1 MYLYLVMSPLFFNLK
16 LPLKYSLDIKIAL
29 VAVLYYAAAHMG
41 YFLAVEE
48 TNALPTWPPSGIA
61 FAMLIILGR
70 QVWPGIMIGCLVAN
84 LMAQWNQEH
93 LPSQTIIILSSIVS
107 IANTLEA
114 AAGSFLVRRWID
126 ADFPFRRTQHAFRFL
141 FISFLMCVI
150 GAFIGVLNLYANNL
164 IELDQCLRTALTWW
178 VRNVVAVIIFTP
190 FILACRQKL
199 NLNISPKHLMEVGI
213 CIALGTGIVFL
224 LQVEELHMTL
234 QRSLPFLVL
243 PFLLWLAFRFDL
255 IVAVSGVLVASLAAI
270 LVTVKGSGPF
280 NLPNPSDTV
289 LLLQIYIGV
298 IGIST
303 IILSATVRERL
314 DVQNKLLLFNENLES
329 MVQERTAALNQ
340 EIATRKNAEE
350 TLQRTNSE
358 LSKRNTELDNFVYSV
373 SHDLRAPIASV
384 LGLVNLAKKD
394 IDIDMKDMY
403 LDMIYKSAQQQDSF
417 INEILDHSRNSRL
430 EVKPEEILFGPL
442 IEETFDQLK
451 FSLNIGY
458 PVEKVISIKQDQPFV
473 SDRWRVKVILNN
485 ILSNAIRYRN
495 GHDPV
500 IKVNVDI
507 NEHSA
512 TVAVEDNGKGIER
525 SHLPNVYKM
534 FYRATDDGA
543 GSGLGLYIVKEAIG
557 KLNGNINIESEV
569 GKGTCVKFQIPA
581 LS

>member
-1 MYLYLVMSPLFFNLK
+1 MSPLFFNLK

>member
-1 MYLYLVMSPLFFNLK
+1 MSPLFFNLK

-41 YFLAVEE
+41 YFLAVED

-61 FAMLIILGR
+61 FAMIIILGR

-93 LPSQTIIILSSIVS
+93 LPTQTVIILSSIVS
-107 IANTLEA
+107 IANTIEA

-141 FISFLMCVI
+141 FISFLMCVV
-150 GAFIGVLNLYANNL
+150 GASIGVLNLYANNL
-164 IELDQCLRTALTWW
+164 IELEQCLRTALTWW

-199 NLNISPKHLMEVGI
+199 NFNFSTKQLTEVGI
-213 CIALGTGIVFL
+213 CVALGAGIFFL

-234 QRSLPFLVL
+234 QRSLPFLAL

-255 IVAVSGVLVASLAAI
+255 LVAVSGVLAASLAAI

-329 MVQERTAALNQ
+329 MVQERTAALNH
-340 EIATRKNAEE
+340 EISIRKSAEE

-403 LDMIYKSAQQQDSF
+403 LDMIYKSALQQDSF

-430 EVKPEEILFGPL
+430 EVNPEEILFGPL

-458 PVEKVISIKQDQPFV
+458 PVEKVISIKQDRPFV

-500 IKVNVDI
+500 IKINVDI
-507 NEHSA
+507 SEHSA

-557 KLNGNINIESEV
+557 KLNGRIDIESEV

-581 LS
+581 LG